1 MTWRQV
7 VLAVLLIVF
16 AVTIEVTV
24 LTRLPVPGAT
34 PDLVTV
40 TVVALALA
48 LGPVPGAVLGFFA
61 GLAVDISP
69 PSDDPV
75 GVTALVLTAVGFT
88 IGLAASPEERSAW
101 ASVGLA
107 AAGCAG
113 ATLAFALVTSLI
125 GSPRVR
131 WEDMGLLLTTTAL
144 YGALLAAFMVPL
156 VLRLTAAVRSSS
168 RIS

>member
-1 MTWRQV
+1 
-7 VLAVLLIVF
+7 
-16 AVTIEVTV
+16 VTIEVTV
-24 LTRLPVPGAT
+24 LTRLPLPGAT

-48 LGPVPGAVLGFFA
+48 LGPVPGAVVGFFA

-75 GVTALVLTAVGFT
+75 GVTALVLTAVGFA
-88 IGLAASPEERSAW
+88 IGLASSPEERSAW

-107 AAGCAG
+107 AAACAG
-113 ATLAFALVTSLI
+113 TTLAFALVTSLI

-131 WEDMGLLLTTTAL
+131 WEEMGLLLATTAL
-144 YGALLAAFMVPL
+144 YGALLATFMVPL